1 MADLSR
7 WGCLILVTRSYACF
21 PERLMAGPYPRR
33 PDDHFTGNGNFLI
46 IKLPVAGNWRRCST
60 DHDQH
65 GFVAGRMILTT

>member
-46 IKLPVAGNWRRCST
+46 IKLPVAGN
-60 DHDQH
+60 
-65 GFVAGRMILTT
+65 